1 MQCIVGDGGGGWGT
15 PHSMYTKLP
24 GRLGLAIN
32 IQGPVGVHIHSLP
45 QQSCGLADL
54 PALFSLNTMAGSTH
68 CCHLVAILLLLI
80 VVRNGNGSSCS
91 NLRLLTAKELVC
103 TASSEEV
110 SFLSCEKAFDGI
122 ATGDWASEIRGSAW
136 ASNGEGVG
144 AWIKAYF
151 NEPYQVKKVSLIQRA
166 NKDERN
172 REVELE
178 FSEGETK
185 VWVLESGSQSNYI
198 QSAFT
203 LGTAIQTSSLKVTI
217 LDVFGTI
224 NNGWEEVKIFVC

>member
-1 MQCIVGDGGGGWGT
+1 
-15 PHSMYTKLP
+15 
-24 GRLGLAIN
+24 
-32 IQGPVGVHIHSLP
+32 
-45 QQSCGLADL
+45 
-54 PALFSLNTMAGSTH
+54 MAGSTH

-91 NLRLLTAKELVC
+91 NLRLLTAKELIC

-151 NEPYQVKKVSLIQRA
+151 KKPHQVKKIQLIQRA
-166 NKDERN
+166 NEDERN

-185 VWVLESGSQSNYI
+185 KWVLEKGKQSTQI
-198 QSAFT
+198 QSSLT
-203 LGTAIQTSSLKVTI
+203 LGSAILTRSLKVTI
-217 LDVFGTI
+217 TEVFNTI
-224 NNGWEEVKIFVC
+224 NNGWEEVKIYVCD